1 MTILLALF
9 GMILIVVAL
18 VDAFEAVVL
27 PRRVTRALRLARLYY
42 LSAWAVWQRLARLL
56 PAGRRRETCLSV
68 FGPLSLLGLFAVWV
82 LLLIAGFALIHVG
95 LGTPLQTQGTEGSAD
110 FFSYLY
116 LSGVTFFTLGYGD
129 VVPAAPLGRGLAVVE
144 AGLGFGFLAIVIGY
158 LPVLYQAVSSREV
171 IISLFDARAGSPPS
185 AAEFLLRL
193 GPKADGAA
201 LDAFLAEGERWGAEL
216 LASQLS
222 FPVLGYYR
230 SQHDNQSW
238 LAALTTFLDVCA
250 LLLAAVKTD
259 RDYQARLTFAMCRHA
274 VVDLALV
281 FNTPPLA
288 PDPDRLGPER
298 LVRLREAL
306 AKAGY
311 SLHEGAAADQ
321 KLIEVR
327 ALYEPFV
334 NALGCYFRL
343 AVPALLPDQP
353 RVDNWRSSAWTR
365 HSPGLTGLPLPEKR
379 ADHFD

>member
-1 MTILLALF
+1 MIILLAPL
-9 GMILIVVAL
+9 GIILIAVAL

-27 PRRVTRALRLARLYY
+27 PRRVTRALRLSRLYY
-42 LSAWAVWQRLARLL
+42 LSAWAIWQRLAQLL
-56 PAGRRRETCLSV
+56 PAGRRRETWLSV

-82 LLLIAGFALIHVG
+82 LLLIGGFALIHIG
-95 LGTPLQTQGTEGSAD
+95 LGTPLQAQGSEGSAD

-158 LPVLYQAVSSREV
+158 LPVLYQAVSTREV
-171 IISLFDARAGSPPS
+171 VISLFDARAGSPPS

-250 LLLAAVKTD
+250 LLLAAVKTE

-274 VVDLALV
+274 AVDLALV

-298 LVRLREAL
+298 LARLREAL

-311 SLHEGAAADQ
+311 ALHEGAAADQ

-343 AVPALLPDQP
+343 AVPAVLPDQP
-353 RVDNWRSSAWTR
+353 RADNWRSSAWTR
-365 HSPGLTGLPLPEKR
+365 RSPSLTGLPLPDKR
-379 ADHFD
+379 DEHFD